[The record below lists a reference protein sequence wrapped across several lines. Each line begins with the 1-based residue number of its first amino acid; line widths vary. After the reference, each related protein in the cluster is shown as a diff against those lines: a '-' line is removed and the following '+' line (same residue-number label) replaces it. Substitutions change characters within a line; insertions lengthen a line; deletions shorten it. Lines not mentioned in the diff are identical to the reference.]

1 MIRALEHGRDAEGV
15 VELIH
20 EVFPAGT
27 TTVESWLHQEAA
39 IPPRAQHA
47 AWVAIVDG
55 AVAGRSEATLKWF
68 SEAGSAYAGVAVRR
82 PFRGGGIGARLW
94 ERAEEHLVRVEA
106 RRVTALFVET
116 PEGVAFA
123 RARDFAE
130 ERAETLS
137 CVDPSTVGPPPPDD
151 AIRVVP
157 LRETS
162 PKEVY
167 EVDMITTSDVPV
179 TDEITDMPY
188 DEWLQMFWRRPTV
201 TLDGSF
207 AAIVDGRV
215 AGFTLFAANAAR
227 GRAFTEYTATLPDYR
242 NRGIADRVKRASLAW
257 AAAQGIRAAW
267 TTNDETNAPMLA
279 VNERL
284 GYTSSLRRVEYLR
297 ER

>member
-1 MIRALEHGRDAEGV
+1 VIRPLEHERDAEGV

-55 AVAGRSEATLKWF
+55 AVAGRAEATLKWF
-68 SEAGSAYAGVAVRR
+68 SDAGLAYAGVAVRSA
-82 PFRGGGIGARLW
+82 FRGGGIGASLW
-94 ERAEEHLVRVEA
+94 ERAEEHLVRLEA

-116 PEGVAFA
+116 PEGAAFA
-123 RARDFAE
+123 RARGFAE

-137 CVDPSTVGPPPPDD
+137 CVDPSTVDLPPPDE
-151 AIRVVP
+151 AIRIVP

-167 EVDMITTSDVPV
+167 DVDMITTSDVPV

-188 DEWLQMFWRRPTV
+188 DEWLELFWRRPSV
-201 TLDGSF
+201 MLDGSF

-227 GRAFTEYTATLPDYR
+227 GRAFTEYTATLPAYR
-242 NRGIADRVKRASLAW
+242 NRGIANRVKRASLAW
-257 AAAQGIRAAW
+257 ATAQGIRAAW